1 VLVDTSAR
9 EALMT
14 IPYAEV
20 IGVYG
25 GERVLYEISGGRLN
39 SSRTG

>member
-1 VLVDTSAR
+1 
-9 EALMT
+9 MT

-20 IGVYG
+20 TDAYG
-25 GERVLYEISGGRLN
+25 GERVLCKISGGRLN